1 MESKP
6 MSNTERQKR
15 YRWKNKVNYRVN
27 MILSNETDQRV
38 TLLASHCVVSKKE
51 VFEDAIS
58 RRFYSVLNGLSSEEE
73 KVFYGED
80 DGQPVTA

>member
-1 MESKP
+1 

-27 MILSNETDQRV
+27 MTLSNETDQRV
-38 TLLASHCVVSKKE
+38 ILLAKHCGMSKKE

-58 RRFYSVLNGLSSEEE
+58 RRFYDILHGLSSDEE
-73 KVFYGED
+73 KTFYGED
-80 DGQPVTA
+80 E